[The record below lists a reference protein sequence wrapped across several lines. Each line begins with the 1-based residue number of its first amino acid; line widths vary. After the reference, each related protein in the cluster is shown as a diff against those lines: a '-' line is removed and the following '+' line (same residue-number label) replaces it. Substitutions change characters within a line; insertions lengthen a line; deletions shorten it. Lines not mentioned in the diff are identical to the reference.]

1 MNENGYGGQQYSNGY
16 DQQYGGQQYSNGYDQ
31 QFDNS
36 YYSTPQVNLPEGM
49 MERMPEGL
57 RNKIEDAMAMAE
69 ADNQNAKYEN
79 AESPTLT
86 AQMKPGPAI
95 AALIIGFGGMILFL
109 QTVPGIAILCLG
121 IMLVIFGIG
130 LVSDEKFNFRRHAK
144 STLVMMIG
152 IGMVLMSLYCLLAKM
167 IPELPQPRL
176 VVMMGISFAA
186 VGALLLILSCI
197 TYQYLNEV
205 CTEPVQAICVYM
217 KQKEEYKDGHT
228 YIKYAPVYEYQ
239 FRGNTY
245 CAAEDYGSK
254 KGASIGSRHELYIN
268 PYQPTTF
275 NKKNGQ
281 SIVGIVAFSMIFI
294 LAGFFMCC
302 IP

>member
-1 MNENGYGGQQYSNGY
+1 MNENGYDYNQQYNNGY
-16 DQQYGGQQYSNGYDQ
+16 DQQYGNSYDQ

-36 YYSTPQVNLPEGM
+36 YNSTPQVNLPEGM
-49 MERMPEGL
+49 MERLPEGL
-57 RNKIEDAMAMAE
+57 RNKIEDTMAMAE
-69 ADNQNAKYEN
+69 QENQGRNAKYEN

-95 AALIIGFGGMILFL
+95 AALIIGIGGMILFF
-109 QTVPGIAILCLG
+109 QTVPVIACICMG

-152 IGMVLMSLYCLLAKM
+152 IGLILMALYCILAKM

-176 VVMMGISFAA
+176 VVMGGVGFAA

-205 CTEPVQAICVYM
+205 CTEPVQAVCVYL
-217 KQKEEYKDGHT
+217 KQKKEYKDGHT

-245 CAAEDYGSK
+245 CAAEDYGGKSV
-254 KGASIGSRHELYIN
+254 SIGSRHELYIN
-268 PYQPTTF
+268 PYEPTMF

-294 LAGFFMCC
+294 LAGFFLCC